1 MITIKEINDHSHNYS
16 CSLGIALYGF

>member
-1 MITIKEINDHSHNYS
+1 MIANKEINDHCHNYS